1 MKQSDEAGKRTL
13 QRRNKILKKQ
23 IETSSGNSE
32 ATFNRQTGMLM
43 KTLSKDQRS
52 QVLKSAKIS
61 PIEIGAEEMVAMKAD
76 LGILWEKLKNM
87 AR

>member
-32 ATFNRQTGMLM
+32 ATFNRQAGMLM